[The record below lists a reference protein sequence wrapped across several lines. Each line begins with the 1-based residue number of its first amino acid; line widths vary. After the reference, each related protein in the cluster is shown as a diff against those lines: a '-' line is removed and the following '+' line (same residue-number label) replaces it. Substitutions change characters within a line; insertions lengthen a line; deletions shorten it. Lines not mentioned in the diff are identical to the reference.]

1 MKILSFNT
9 IQVSA
14 SCAVA
19 VSVAVRKSS
28 RIMRLILRTADL
40 KPKQEH
46 PLGNP
51 DAIQPVY
58 YAASVCRHV
67 LWVRWS
73 RNRQLE
79 WEGSG
84 TLKRS
89 KTPFPISI

>member
-19 VSVAVRKSS
+19 VSVFVRKSS

-79 WEGSG
+79 WDGSG
-84 TLKRS
+84 TLNRS
-89 KTPFPISI
+89 KPPVPIAV